1 MRFLPACLTSA
12 ALVLAGTLT
21 QTSAQPPEK
30 PAAEK
35 KAHHAKRAKLVQKVY
50 PVADLIIPLDETVTK
65 PIVANLSAGEKPR
78 SRFIP
83 VEKVTGSAPPSA
95 PRTAARPPAV
105 APAVL
110 EVPQASTC
118 CPPCRKTAAC
128 PAAPARTLE
137 DKLTRLIV
145 SSIKPRSWD
154 QMGGPGTLD
163 YYPLGMA
170 LVVKQTPEV
179 HEQIAELLAALRRLQ
194 DVEVAV
200 EVRFISVSA
209 SLYEQLV
216 SAGCGSQEFRAEAV
230 PGTPLQCYTAS
241 CREPLLRCLAGG
253 GASTACLNDEQ
264 VRQFLQAAQEDPRTS
279 VMQAPKMTLLNGQT
293 ATCNITDRLFF
304 VTGVT
309 AVQAGGQI
317 VACPQNESFTT
328 GLQMSV
334 QPLVSTDR
342 RSVYVNLKLN
352 QTNLATA
359 AVPLFPV
366 VSRLTPELEGGAKDQ
381 PVPFTQYI
389 QQPRFNTV
397 ALERSLKIREG
408 GTMFLGGWKQENES
422 RTEFGPPVLSK
433 IPYLNRFFKNV
444 GYGRDTSYVL
454 VMVTP
459 RVIVNEE
466 EEHHVASGISP
477 TTTPSTTSTSPW
489 PSTCSPWAQPPCCAE
504 PAQPC
509 CVPCCPAPMPPPVEA
524 SLPSRE
530 GTVAKLLHKYQ
541 KACAAVH
548 LDEAE
553 MLARQALALDPA
565 CFSKPA
571 ARAAGKNRCAPVD
584 R

>member
-1 MRFLPACLTSA
+1 MPLPS
-12 ALVLAGTLT
+12 
-21 QTSAQPPEK
+21 P
-30 PAAEK
+30 
-35 KAHHAKRAKLVQKVY
+35 
-50 PVADLIIPLDETVTK
+50 
-65 PIVANLSAGEKPR
+65 
-78 SRFIP
+78 
-83 VEKVTGSAPPSA
+83 
-95 PRTAARPPAV
+95 
-105 APAVL
+105 
-110 EVPQASTC
+110 C
-118 CPPCRKTAAC
+118 CESAAC
-128 PAAPARTLE
+128 PPAPGRTLE
-137 DKLTRLIV
+137 DRLTRLIV
-145 SSIKPRSWD
+145 TSIKPKSWSE
-154 QMGGPGTLD
+154 MGGPGTMD
-163 YYPLGMA
+163 YYPLGQA

-200 EVRFISVSA
+200 EVRLISVSA

-216 SAGCGSQEFRAEAV
+216 SGGCSGQNFRAEAV
-230 PGTPLQCYTAS
+230 PGTQLQCYTAS
-241 CREPLLRCLAGG
+241 CREPLLRCSASG
-253 GASTACLNDEQ
+253 GASTTCLNHEQ
-264 VRQFLQAAQEDPRTS
+264 MRQFLQAAQEDPRTN

-366 VSRLTPELEGGAKDQ
+366 VARLTPEFEGGAKGE

-389 QQPRFNTV
+389 QQPRFNTF

-408 GTMFLGGWKQENES
+408 GTVVLSGWKQESEG

-466 EEHHVASGISP
+466 EESRMTGGASP
-477 TTTPSTTSTSPW
+477 TTAPTVLAP
-489 PSTCSPWAQPPCCAE
+489 PPCC
-504 PAQPC
+504 PNPVQPC
-509 CVPCCPAPMPPPVEA
+509 CVPSCPASEQPASEA
-524 SLPSRE
+524 LLPSRE
-530 GTVAKLLHKYQ
+530 ATAAKLLRKYQ
-541 KACAAVH
+541 KACSAGH

-571 ARAAGKNRCAPVD
+571 ARAAGKSPGAPMD